1 MVNDIFDD
9 IVDDFQNGMSILQ
22 LVNKYHMRIK
32 RLINI

>member
-22 LVNKYHMRIK
+22 LVNKYHMPYK
-32 RLINI
+32 